1 MKPSVPK
8 SGFLSKIFIGVS
20 LAVMS
25 ACSQEAAAPAP
36 AAEDEVEVSD
46 EAVETRADPHAATS
60 GAEKEGAESAPGAET
75 ARLKGAS
82 SDAAAMGP
90 DGKLGDMALTEG
102 EWFMKDGEALF
113 GPPESEATFSIGCD
127 TASGEVMMTRSI
139 HLEPG
144 QETLPLGLY
153 TDTET
158 AAGDWRDAGDVM
170 PLGMAT
176 LPASSGIFDA
186 IREAD
191 RFAVGAAGEHLL
203 VLPVTEGLRQ
213 ILAACT

>member
-8 SGFLSKIFIGVS
+8 SGFLSKIFIAVS

-25 ACSQEAAAPAP
+25 ACSQEAAPAP
-36 AAEDEVEVSD
+36 EDEVEVSD

-60 GAEKEGAESAPGAET
+60 GAEKEGAESARLQGA
-75 ARLKGAS
+75 A
-82 SDAAAMGP
+82 SDAATMGP

-102 EWFMKDGEALF
+102 EWFLKDGEALF

-153 TDTET
+153 TETES
-158 AAGDWRDAGDVM
+158 AEGDWRDAGDVM

-176 LPASSGIFDA
+176 LPASSDIFDA

-191 RFAVGAAGEHLL
+191 RFAVGAAGEPLL

>member
-8 SGFLSKIFIGVS
+8 SGFLSKIFIAVS

-25 ACSQEAAAPAP
+25 ACSQEAAPAP
-36 AAEDEVEVSD
+36 EDEVEVSD

-60 GAEKEGAESAPGAET
+60 GAEKEGAESARLQGA
-75 ARLKGAS
+75 A
-82 SDAAAMGP
+82 SDAATMGP

-102 EWFMKDGEALF
+102 EWFLKDGEALF

-153 TDTET
+153 TETES
-158 AAGDWRDAGDVM
+158 AEGDWRDAGDVM

-176 LPASSGIFDA
+176 LPASSDIFDA